1 MFFVLKSRAKHI
13 SDLKVA
19 KKKKKKRLCIKSV
32 LVSQPSIQGD
42 FLFWRRWRKRPRQP
56 CLLCRMNF

>member
-19 KKKKKKRLCIKSV
+19 KKKKKKDSALNLCWSA
-32 LVSQPSIQGD
+32 SQVFRGTSCSGGD
-42 FLFWRRWRKRPRQP
+42 GESGQDSRVF
-56 CLLCRMNF
+56 CAG